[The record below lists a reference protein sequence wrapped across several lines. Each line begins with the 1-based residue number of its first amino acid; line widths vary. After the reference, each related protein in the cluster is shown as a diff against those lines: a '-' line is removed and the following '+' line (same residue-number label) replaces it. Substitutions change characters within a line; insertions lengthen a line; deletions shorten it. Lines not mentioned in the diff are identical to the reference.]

1 MNPSSLVTIMALLA
15 EMARCLN
22 QNMSKVVLT
31 PIDPA
36 FCAGVTAVEPTPP
49 SESSNA

>member
-1 MNPSSLVTIMALLA
+1 MNSNSPATILALLA

-22 QNMSKVVLT
+22 HNLVKVNLA

-36 FCAGVTAVEPTPP
+36 FCTSGEPATGAMPKQI
-49 SESSNA
+49 SNV